1 MKQIAAY
8 LSITLFLFLGA
19 SAFTLKAFNEP
30 TPEPVSIL
38 SHIVDPKTEQI
49 QMFLKDKN
57 GKHYQNIGKLKTA
70 LKGQGRTLT
79 FAMNGGMYMED
90 LNPLGLFVEG
100 GKTIRNVNSVQE
112 AHGNFYMQPNG
123 VFAVYENGKALV
135 VQTPDFTL
143 TNEVQYATQ
152 SGPMLL
158 INGKIHSAFNE
169 GSENVNIRNGA
180 GILPDGRVLFAM
192 SKGLINF
199 YDFAS
204 FFKEQGCS
212 NALYLDGFVSKAYM
226 PNQGWEQLNGK
237 LGVLI
242 GVVE

>member
-1 MKQIAAY
+1 MTRYAAY
-8 LSITLFLFLGA
+8 LSILVTLLIGGDAFSTKILF
-19 SAFTLKAFNEP
+19 EP

-38 SHIVDPKTEQI
+38 YHIVDPKTEHI
-49 QMFLKDKN
+49 QFFLKDAS
-57 GKHYQNIGKLKTA
+57 GKHYQNIGRLKA
-70 LKGQGRTLT
+70 DLSAQGRTLL

-90 LNPLGLFVEG
+90 LNPLGLYVEAG
-100 GKTIRNVNSVQE
+100 EIIRKTNTVQE

-123 VFAVYENGKALV
+123 IFALDQNGKAEV
-135 VQTPDFTL
+135 IQTQDFKL
-143 TNEVQYATQ
+143 INDVEYATQ

-158 INGKIHSAFNE
+158 INGSMHPAFNE
-169 GSENVNIRNGA
+169 GSENINIRNGV

-204 FFKEQGCS
+204 FFKEKGCE
-212 NALYLDGFVSKAYM
+212 NALYLDGFVSKAFI
-226 PNQGWEQLNGK
+226 PNQGWEQLKGK